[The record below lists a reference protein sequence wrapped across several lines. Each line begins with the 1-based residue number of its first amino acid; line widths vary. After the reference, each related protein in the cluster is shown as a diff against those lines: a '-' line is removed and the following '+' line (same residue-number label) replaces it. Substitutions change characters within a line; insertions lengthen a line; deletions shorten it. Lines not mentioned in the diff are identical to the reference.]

1 MGVGGMIGATERAA
15 KTDCAS
21 GLPVF
26 AKCRNGRRRSVN
38 GMSRTDISS
47 RIKAAFL
54 ALARDWAAVIGI
66 ALLLALFGPY
76 ETFTTMRP
84 ASRMLFWLVAA
95 IGTSVLVKVA
105 RWALQRWKPTKH
117 WPFLWMRLAAA
128 VLGSVPAA
136 LLMSQ
141 FYAFLSR
148 TSRTDFGLA
157 YIYVLLPTAFFT
169 LLLTGLAHGW
179 LARPRP
185 EAGLGSDGAV
195 PLPASPAVSPDTAV
209 PTEAAVPVDPV
220 SAFLARHVSRFAGG
234 TLLALESEDHYLRVH
249 TDRGSDLI
257 LMRLRDAIAQLATT
271 PGLQVHRSFW
281 VARAGV
287 AQISRRGAQTQLLLR
302 NGLSVP
308 VSRTYMPI
316 LREAGWLDG
325 GAASPTTPL

>member
-1 MGVGGMIGATERAA
+1 
-15 KTDCAS
+15 
-21 GLPVF
+21 
-26 AKCRNGRRRSVN
+26 
-38 GMSRTDISS
+38 MSRTDIGTQ
-47 RIKAAFL
+47 IKAAFL
-54 ALARDWAAVIGI
+54 ALVRDWAAVIGI
-66 ALLLALFGPY
+66 ALILALFGPY
-76 ETFTTMRP
+76 ETFSTMRP
-84 ASRMLFWLVAA
+84 ASRVLFWMVAA
-95 IGTSVLVKVA
+95 IGTAVLVKAA
-105 RWALQRWKPTKH
+105 RWALQRWRPTKH

-157 YIYVLLPTAFFT
+157 YMYVLLPTAFFT

-179 LARPRP
+179 LARPPAVAPATPAGP
-185 EAGLGSDGAV
+185 EAAPPVGPD
-195 PLPASPAVSPDTAV
+195 PAPPA
-209 PTEAAVPVDPV
+209 DPAT
-220 SAFLARHVSRFAGG
+220 AFLARHVSRFAGG

-257 LMRLRDAIAQLATT
+257 LMRLRDAIAQLAAT

-287 AQISRRGAQTQLLLR
+287 AQISRRGPQAQLLLN

-308 VSRTYMPI
+308 VSRTYMAA
-316 LREAGWLDG
+316 LREAGWLDN
-325 GAASPTTPL
+325 ATEPAS